1 MVAHLCNALV
11 SQGHD
16 VTLFASADARTRARL
31 VPMRQQALRL
41 DPAPLQVRHLMLG
54 KQRLDLR
61 FQRLGERVVAFID
74 RQEGPSPAKL
84 SLKL

>member
-16 VTLFASADARTRARL
+16 VTDARTRARL

>member
-1 MVAHLCNALV
+1 MLL
-11 SQGHD
+11 
-16 VTLFASADARTRARL
+16 
-31 VPMRQQALRL
+31 QACLGLQL
-41 DPAPLQVRHLMLG
+41 DPRGGVVRVEEPRLPDGIDHLQVRHLMLG
-54 KQRLDLR
+54 KQRLDLS